1 STTVIQRGRGIG
13 SGSSARSSCMRT
25 LYPGRVTLR
34 AVSAEKLLA
43 WAAAFVGAVGLV
55 SALTPEMVDRVKV
68 VQGVL
73 PPGWPEAA
81 RVLTVA
87 FGLGLLFLSRSLAK
101 RRRRAWRLAVA
112 VVVASAVAHLA
123 KGLDFEE
130 AAVSVALLAALLRYR
145 GRFDVPGDPGT
156 TRPLLAVAA
165 AVGAAGAVA
174 LGIELHGGE
183 LPD

>member
-1 STTVIQRGRGIG
+1 
-13 SGSSARSSCMRT
+13 M
-25 LYPGRVTLR
+25 YPGRVTLR

-73 PPGWPEAA
+73 PPGWPEVA

-130 AAVSVALLAALLRYR
+130 AAVSVLLLVALVRWR
-145 GRFDVPGDPGT
+145 HRFDVPGDPASV
-156 TRPLLAVAA
+156 RPLLGRIRREILLDNRVARRIPQAVQAIQDR
-165 AVGAAGAVA
+165 
-174 LGIELHGGE
+174 LGCSLSRSSVRPYEAS
-183 LPD
+183 